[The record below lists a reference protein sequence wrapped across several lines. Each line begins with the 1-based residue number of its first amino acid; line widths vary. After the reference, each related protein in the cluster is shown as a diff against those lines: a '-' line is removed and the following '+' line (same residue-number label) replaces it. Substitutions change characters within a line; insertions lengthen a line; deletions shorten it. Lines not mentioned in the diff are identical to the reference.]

1 MSKIDEWNNLTD
13 EEKRKPENEKLMDE
27 ALEEMFSDD
36 ENSGNNENNGNESFD
51 DIMNEI
57 LGEEEV
63 PQAKSK
69 DEFEKMM
76 EEVAV
81 DRSVSEPENSIEEI
95 DNTIEYK
102 FTGDTHLQLFNGYVF
117 DTGFGDGYRERT
129 VIKTSDLLEIDGT
142 FNTSEIVLEKR
153 VDKNKLGKIVF
164 KEKQKADDIII
175 ENVGVKGHLDAAI
188 VSIHDTSYVDIYLDI
203 TDKRKCAYLLIDYRF
218 DRVRGNIT
226 MNKDFYNQLTDQNK
240 HYLMQVSLRSAVNIK
255 EGGNG
260 IHIYVD
266 GRELYDLYDPKPG
279 EMPTIEKEYDELK
292 EILINIGVES

>member
-1 MSKIDEWNNLTD
+1 MSKIDEWNNLID

-27 ALEEMFSDD
+27 ALGEMFSDD
-36 ENSGNNENNGNESFD
+36 ENSGNNENNANESFD

-63 PQAKSK
+63 PQANSK

-102 FTGDTHLQLFNGYVF
+102 FMGDTHLQLFNGFCF
-117 DTGFGDGYRERT
+117 DTGLGDGYRERT

-164 KEKQKADDIII
+164 KEKQKTDDIII

-226 MNKDFYNQLTDQNK
+226 MSKDFYNQLTDQNK

>member
-1 MSKIDEWNNLTD
+1 MSKIDEWNNLID

-27 ALEEMFSDD
+27 ALGEMFSDD
-36 ENSGNNENNGNESFD
+36 ENSGNNENNANESFD

-63 PQAKSK
+63 PQANSK

-102 FTGDTHLQLFNGYVF
+102 FTGDTHLQLFNGFCF
-117 DTGFGDGYRERT
+117 DTGLGDGYRERT

-164 KEKQKADDIII
+164 KEKQKTDDIII

-226 MNKDFYNQLTDQNK
+226 MSKDFYNQLTDQNK